1 MNSLKASNQI
11 TNYMDPNLDHS
22 IYATI
27 KRIIKPYVVQVGDIG
42 IYQDVLT
49 IDTINDGTH
58 SLKCDI
64 YIKIKAIAVYD
75 NLIEVEVVD
84 TFTLNTSQT
93 DVKKL
98 IDANIPKYIK
108 PKYIKWEV
116 K

>member
-1 MNSLKASNQI
+1 
-11 TNYMDPNLDHS
+11 MDPKFEQN
-22 IYATI
+22 IIT
-27 KRIIKPYVVQVGDIG
+27 IIKKTLKPHKIKVNDVG

-75 NLIEVEVVD
+75 NLVEVEVLD

-93 DVKKL
+93 DVENL
-98 IDANIPKYIK
+98 IKANIPKYIK

>member
-1 MNSLKASNQI
+1 MNSLKALNQI

-64 YIKIKAIAVYD
+64 YIKIKAKAVYE

>member
-1 MNSLKASNQI
+1 MEPSVDNKFFN
-11 TNYMDPNLDHS
+11 
-22 IYATI
+22 TI
-27 KRIIKPYVVQVGDIG
+27 KNLIKPHTVQVGDVG

-64 YIKIKAIAVYD
+64 YIKVKAKAVYD
-75 NLIEVEVVD
+75 NLIEVEVID
-84 TFTLNTSQT
+84 TFTLNTSHT
-93 DVKKL
+93 DVRKL

>member
-1 MNSLKASNQI
+1 
-11 TNYMDPNLDHS
+11 MDPKLDQS
-22 IYATI
+22 VLATL
-27 KRIIKPYVVQVGDIG
+27 KRYFKPYKVEVGDVG

-64 YIKIKAIAVYD
+64 YVKVKATSVFE
-75 NLIEVEVVD
+75 NLVEVEVMD

-93 DVKKL
+93 DVQNL
-98 IDANIPKYIK
+98 IKANIPKYIK
-108 PKYIKWEV
+108 PKYIAWQK

>member
-1 MNSLKASNQI
+1 
-11 TNYMDPNLDHS
+11 MDPKFEQN
-22 IYATI
+22 
-27 KRIIKPYVVQVGDIG
+27 IITAIRKALKPHKISVGDIG

-75 NLIEVEVVD
+75 NLVEVEVLD

-93 DVKKL
+93 DVENL
-98 IDANIPKYIK
+98 IKANIPKYIK
-108 PKYIKWEV
+108 PKYIKWEL

>member
-1 MNSLKASNQI
+1 
-11 TNYMDPNLDHS
+11 MDPKFEQN
-22 IYATI
+22 IIT
-27 KRIIKPYVVQVGDIG
+27 IIKKALNPHKIKVNDVG

-75 NLIEVEVVD
+75 NLVEVEVLD

-93 DVKKL
+93 DVENL
-98 IDANIPKYIK
+98 IKANIPKYIK

>member
-1 MNSLKASNQI
+1 
-11 TNYMDPNLDHS
+11 MDQNLNDS
-22 IYATI
+22 VFGAI
-27 KRIIKPYVVQVGDIG
+27 KRCIKPQVVKVGDIG

-64 YIKIKAIAVYD
+64 YIKIQAVAVYE
-75 NLIEVEVVD
+75 NLIEVLVLD

-98 IDANIPKYIK
+98 IEANIPKYIK
-108 PKYIKWEV
+108 PKYIKWEI